1 MFQKKKIIRFRLYIF
16 FLLFVLFFIKFST
29 TSTHANAYKIIDIEI
44 SESYDLN
51 FNKQNIIDSAFK
63 IAFRELIAKIT
74 ISEDKKNLN
83 STNLK
88 LIKSLVN
95 YFTIVDEKFIENKYY
110 AKFDVDFNKKQVLNF
125 LERENIF
132 PSIPIEKN
140 LLLIPILVDI
150 EKEQMLLFSENP
162 YYLNWNEKNEKHYLL
177 KYILPNEDLEDINII
192 KKNINNIEYYN
203 FNEIITKYDIK
214 DYIIIIFFKN
224 KSNLKILSK
233 VNLNNNF
240 LISNTVFTDVN
251 YDEQKSLENVIK
263 KLKTNYE
270 NQWKKIN
277 QINTSI
283 RLPLTLLLN
292 SKNYELVEKFE
303 KYIEKLDLVPNYY
316 IDNFSSEITIYKI
329 IYNSTPD
336 KFIQEIENKGFK
348 LDTSYKIWRVQ

>member
-1 MFQKKKIIRFRLYIF
+1 M
-16 FLLFVLFFIKFST
+16 V
-29 TSTHANAYKIIDIEI
+29 
-44 SESYDLN
+44 
-51 FNKQNIIDSAFK
+51 DS
-63 IAFRELIAKIT
+63 
-74 ISEDKKNLN
+74 
-83 STNLK
+83 
-88 LIKSLVN
+88 
-95 YFTIVDEKFIENKYY
+95 FTIVDEKFIENKYF

-132 PSIPIEKN
+132 SSIPKEKN

-150 EKEQMLLFSENP
+150 EKKQMLLFSENP
-162 YYLNWNEKNEKHYLL
+162 YYLNWNEKNEKYYLL
-177 KYILPNEDLEDINII
+177 KYILPNEDLEDIYII

-240 LISNTVFTDVN
+240 LISNTVFPDVN

-263 KLKTNYE
+263 ILKTNYE

-283 RLPLTLLLN
+283 RLTLTLSLN
-292 SKNYELVEKFE
+292 SKNYELITKFE
-303 KYIEKLDLVPNYY
+303 KHLAKLDLVSNYY

-336 KFIQEIENKGFK
+336 KFIQEIENEGFI